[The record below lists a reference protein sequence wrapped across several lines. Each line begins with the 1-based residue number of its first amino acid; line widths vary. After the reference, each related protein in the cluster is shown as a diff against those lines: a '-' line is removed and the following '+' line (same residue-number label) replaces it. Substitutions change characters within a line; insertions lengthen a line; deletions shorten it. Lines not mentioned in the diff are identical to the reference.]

1 MRRDYNRKPYTA
13 EEAKLILEL
22 WEGGKSLQEIG
33 YVVGR
38 TQGAISAFISTERK
52 DGRYS
57 RRIGEHKNEE
67 TVALKVNGVKVAE
80 APASVVKQDNPGTIL
95 PEVKTK
101 ELTPREMIKKLYDMG
116 YRIENNQ
123 LICIQKVV
131 VKLND
136 IINN

>member
-1 MRRDYNRKPYTA
+1 MKLRKYTT

-22 WEGGKSLQEIG
+22 YEKGKTLQEIG

-57 RRIGEHKNEE
+57 KRIEKNNNGGR
-67 TVALKVNGVKVAE
+67 VDLKVNGVKVGD
-80 APASVVKQDNPGTIL
+80 APAALVERKETQAAPK
-95 PEVKTK
+95 PEVRQK
-101 ELTPREMIKKLYDMG
+101 EMTPREMIKKLYDMG

-123 LICIQKVV
+123 LVCIQKVV
-131 VKLND
+131 VKLQD
-136 IINN
+136 ILNG